1 MKYFLLLTL
10 LTTHALAT
18 SFEVELPG
26 YAYEAQVSREKILL
40 KSHLMRVSLEKK
52 NCNEALLRKLEEE
65 FKRQSKVLVITK
77 DPKKKIRYKRSQKEY
92 LLNSSSD
99 FARFLRAFPEMIQ
112 NAKKSEQLACGNKK

>member
-1 MKYFLLLTL
+1 MKTFLLLTL
-10 LTTHALAT
+10 LTTQALAT

-26 YAYEAQVSREKILL
+26 YAYEAQVSMEKITLN
-40 KSHLMRVSLEKK
+40 SHLMRVSLEKK
-52 NCNEALLRKLEEE
+52 TCNEGLLRKLQEE

-92 LLNSSSD
+92 LLISSSD
-99 FARFLRAFPEMIQ
+99 FARFLVAFPEMIQ